1 MKAYPNLLEAVA
13 ITVESLRKERKLTK
27 TALASFAELQDCYI
41 RGITK
46 GRRNPTITTIYSI
59 CEALGVSSV
68 DFFQRVELEMK
79 RLSFKEKDLR
89 AKDSN

>member
-46 GRRNPTITTIYSI
+46 GQRNPTIATIYSI
-59 CEALGVSSV
+59 CDALGISSV
-68 DFFQRVELEMK
+68 DFFQRVEIEMN
-79 RLSFKEKDLR
+79 RLASKNEDR
-89 AKDSN
+89 GAKDS

>member
-46 GRRNPTITTIYSI
+46 GQRNPTITTIYSI
-59 CEALGVSSV
+59 CDALGISSV
-68 DFFQRVELEMK
+68 DFFQRVEMEMN
-79 RLSFKEKDLR
+79 RLASKNEDR
-89 AKDSN
+89 DAKDS